1 MNEEKVSDQVLSE
14 KIYVGIDVHAKSYAV
29 TVVCEGRATKKWSMP
44 AENENLVA
52 KLQRDYGNCTIY
64 TVYEAGFSGFVLHR
78 ALEKAGIN
86 NVVVHAAGIAI
97 SSGDRVKTDRRD
109 SEKLAT
115 LLSKGMLKGVRI
127 PSLEEELKRQL
138 NRLRQQLMKER
149 TRFMLQ
155 IRRRLYHF
163 GYGLDLDGVL
173 QRRQVR
179 ELLDGLPAS
188 ELKLC
193 VESQLRLW
201 EALEREL
208 REINKLLSQQAA
220 QCPYEEMY
228 RSLPGIG
235 RVSARI
241 LANELGDMQQF
252 RNEKALFC
260 FVGLTPT
267 EHSSGEHIR
276 RGHISR
282 QGNGTL
288 RKILVEAAWVAIRND
303 VGLKRY
309 YSRLAARAGGKRA
322 IVAVARKLIGR
333 ARAVF
338 RTGEF
343 YRVTEES
350 QQLAVSLA
358 A

>member
-1 MNEEKVSDQVLSE
+1 MNEGKVTQEAESE

-44 AENENLVA
+44 AENEKLIE
-52 KLQRDYGNCTIY
+52 KLQRDYGNCTIC
-64 TVYEAGFSGFVLHR
+64 TAYEAGFSGFVLHR
-78 ALEKAGIN
+78 ALEKAGVKN
-86 NVVVHAAGIAI
+86 LVVHAAAIAI

-109 SEKLAT
+109 SEKLST
-115 LLSKGMLKGVRI
+115 LLSKGMLKGIRI
-127 PSLEEELKRQL
+127 PSIEEELKRQL
-138 NRLRQQLMKER
+138 NRYRQQLMKER
-149 TRFMLQ
+149 TRFMVQ

-163 GYGLDLDGVL
+163 GYGLEWDGVL

-179 ELLDGLPAS
+179 ELLDGLPS
-188 ELKLC
+188 SDLKLC

-201 EALEREL
+201 EAVEREL
-208 REINKLLSQQAA
+208 KETNKLLSQQAA

-228 RSLPGIG
+228 RSIPGIG

-252 RNEKALFC
+252 ANEKALFC

-303 VGLKRY
+303 IGLKLY

-338 RTGEF
+338 RTGEI
-343 YRVTEES
+343 YRVTEKS
-350 QQLAVSLA
+350 QQLEVSQA